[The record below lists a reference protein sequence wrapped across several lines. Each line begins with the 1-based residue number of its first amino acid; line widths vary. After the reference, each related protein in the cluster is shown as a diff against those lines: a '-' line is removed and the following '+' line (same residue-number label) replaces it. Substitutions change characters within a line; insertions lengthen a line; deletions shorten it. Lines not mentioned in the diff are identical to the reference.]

1 MFTVLRRL
9 ASLKITLVGMVLLII
24 GSVLIYGNP
33 VDVPIWVVVIPLG
46 FLAVN
51 LVAAIITNKSINHQ
65 PGLLVFHVCLLGL
78 VILAGVGRLT
88 HLDAHSEIP
97 IGTEFSADRL
107 LEVRAGPW
115 HSGNLDQ
122 VTFIQGPFTVQY
134 APGLQRGLT
143 HSHVM
148 VKDPAGQWVEKVIG
162 DDRVMV
168 IEGYRFY
175 TTHNKGFSTLLSWTP
190 EGGQPITGVV
200 NMPSYPLFDYKQ
212 DNHWTPPGTGL
223 DIKFWLQIDAGMD
236 PEQAWTLDARNSS
249 AVLVVTNN
257 DVRRELREGE
267 QIQLPGGILKFDK
280 LAMWMG
286 YRIFYD
292 PTIQWMFFIAVAGV
306 LGMGYHFWQKINLQ
320 PWTEEETQETIQ
332 NPKQNPTQK
341 PLKESLPGSFKQV
354 SKEQPK
360 KEQTVSLS
368 SPTSS
373 QNLAAISK
381 GRS

>member
-1 MFTVLRRL
+1 
-9 ASLKITLVGMVLLII
+9 
-24 GSVLIYGNP
+24 
-33 VDVPIWVVVIPLG
+33 
-46 FLAVN
+46 
-51 LVAAIITNKSINHQ
+51 
-65 PGLLVFHVCLLGL
+65 
-78 VILAGVGRLT
+78 
-88 HLDAHSEIP
+88 
-97 IGTEFSADRL
+97 
-107 LEVRAGPW
+107 
-115 HSGNLDQ
+115 
-122 VTFIQGPFTVQY
+122 
-134 APGLQRGLT
+134 
-143 HSHVM
+143 M

-190 EGGQPITGVV
+190 KGGQPITGVV

-212 DNHWTPPGTGL
+212 DNHWTPPGTEL
-223 DIKFWLQIDAGMD
+223 DIKFWLQIDAGMNL
-236 PEQAWTLDARNSS
+236 EQAWTLDARNSS

-257 DVRRELREGE
+257 DVRRELGEGE
-267 QIQLPGGILKFDK
+267 QIQLPGGVLKFEK
-280 LAMWMG
+280 MTMWMG

-320 PWTEEETQETIQ
+320 PWTEEETQEPMQEPIQ
-332 NPKQNPTQK
+332 ER
-341 PLKESLPGSFKQV
+341 LKKSLPGSFKQV
-354 SKEQPK
+354 SKEQLK

-368 SPTSS
+368 SPTTS